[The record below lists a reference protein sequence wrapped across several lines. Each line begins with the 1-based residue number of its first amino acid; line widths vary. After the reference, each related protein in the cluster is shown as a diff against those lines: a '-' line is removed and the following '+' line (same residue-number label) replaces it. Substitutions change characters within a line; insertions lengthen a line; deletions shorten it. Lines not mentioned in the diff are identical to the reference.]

1 MHQMKPRSLA
11 LLLPSSLAIDA
22 SDLRSK
28 TAKIG
33 QIARAASVFRAD
45 KIIIYRDPD
54 LDETELIE
62 RILNYAETPQY
73 LRKRLIPLADD
84 LRYAGTIPPLRTPH
98 HPLDTEKIGIGD
110 MRVGV
115 VVRVHENGSWV
126 DIGSKRS
133 AFLNVSIQKGE
144 RVNVQVTSNK
154 PLKAVP
160 VDDDEIAG
168 YWGYSV
174 MSAGT
179 LSEALT
185 STPAPT
191 HAQGLRI
198 ATSRY
203 GESIDA
209 DLLRKIGEDSWSRDV
224 LVVFG
229 APHKGI
235 SEIMDEEKR
244 REGGGEK
251 EKGAKSFISEFDY
264 TLNVIPDQGTATVRL
279 EEAVVA
285 TLAILNLSFH

>member
-1 MHQMKPRSLA
+1 MKPRSLSI
-11 LLLPSSLAIDA
+11 LLPSSLAIDA

-45 KIIIYRDPD
+45 KIVIYRDPD

-98 HPLDTEKIGIGD
+98 HPDAEKIEIGD

-133 AFLNVSIQKGE
+133 AFLNVSMQKGE
-144 RVNVQVTSNK
+144 RVNVRVTSNK

-174 MSAGT
+174 ARAGS
-179 LSEALT
+179 LSRALT
-185 STPAPT
+185 RTP
-191 HAQGLRI
+191 GLRI

-203 GESIDA
+203 GESIDV
-209 DLLRKIGEDSWSRDV
+209 DLLRKMGAESGSEDV

-235 SEIMDEEKR
+235 SEILDEEKKEER
-244 REGGGEK
+244 GE
-251 EKGAKSFISEFDY
+251 SFIAEFDY
-264 TLNVIPDQGTATVRL
+264 TLNTLPDQGTETVRL
-279 EEAVVA
+279 EEAIVA
-285 TLAILNLSFH
+285 TLAILNLAFH

>member
-1 MHQMKPRSLA
+1 MHQMKPRSLS

-45 KIIIYRDPD
+45 RIVIYRDPD

-73 LRKRLIPLADD
+73 LRKRLFPLAGD

-98 HPLDTEKIGIGD
+98 HPDAEKIEIGD
-110 MRVGV
+110 IRVGV
-115 VVRVHENGSWV
+115 VVRVHENGSWA

-133 AFLNVSIQKGE
+133 AFLNVSMQKGE
-144 RVNVQVTSNK
+144 RVNVRVTSNK

-174 MSAGT
+174 ARAGS
-179 LSEALT
+179 LSGALT
-185 STPAPT
+185 LTPTPPPTPA
-191 HAQGLRI
+191 HGLRI

-209 DLLRKIGEDSWSRDV
+209 DLLRKIGAESGSEDV

-244 REGGGEK
+244 EGK
-251 EKGAKSFISEFDY
+251 EKREKSFIAEFDY
-264 TLNVIPDQGTATVRL
+264 TLNVLPDQGTATVRL

-285 TLAILNLSFH
+285 TLAILNLAFH

>member
-1 MHQMKPRSLA
+1 MKPRSLS

-28 TAKIG
+28 TTKIG

-45 KIIIYRDPD
+45 RIVIYRDPD

-73 LRKRLIPLADD
+73 LRKRLIPLAGD

-98 HPLDTEKIGIGD
+98 HPLDAEKIEIGD

-133 AFLNVSIQKGE
+133 AFMNVSMQKGE

-174 MSAGT
+174 ARAGT
-179 LSEALT
+179 LNEAMTL
-185 STPAPT
+185 TPAPT
-191 HAQGLRI
+191 QAPGLRI

-209 DLLRKIGEDSWSRDV
+209 DLLRKIGAESGSADV

-244 REGGGEK
+244 E
-251 EKGAKSFISEFDY
+251 EKGEAKGEKSFIAEFDY
-264 TLNVIPDQGTATVRL
+264 TLNVLPDQGTATVRL

-285 TLAILNLSFH
+285 TLAILNLAFH

>member
-1 MHQMKPRSLA
+1 MKPRSLSV
-11 LLLPSSLAIDA
+11 LLPSSLAIDA

-33 QIARAASVFRAD
+33 QIARAASVFRVD
-45 KIIIYRDPD
+45 QIVIYRDPD
-54 LDETELIE
+54 LDETKLIE

-73 LRKRLIPLADD
+73 LRKHLFPLADD
-84 LRYAGTIPPLRTPH
+84 LRYAGAIPPLRTPH
-98 HPLDTEKIGIGD
+98 HPLDAEKIEIGTI
-110 MRVGV
+110 RVGV
-115 VVRVHENGSWV
+115 VIRVHENGSWV

-133 AFLNVSIQKGE
+133 AFLNVSMQKGE
-144 RVNVQVTSNK
+144 RVNVRVTSNK

-160 VDDDEIAG
+160 VADDEITG

-174 MSAGT
+174 ARAGS
-179 LSEALT
+179 LSGALT
-185 STPAPT
+185 T
-191 HAQGLRI
+191 GLRI

-209 DLLRKIGEDSWSRDV
+209 DLLRKIGAESGLEDV

-235 SEIMDEEKR
+235 SEIID
-244 REGGGEK
+244 K
-251 EKGAKSFISEFDY
+251 EKKETNFIAEFDY
-264 TLNVIPDQGTATVRL
+264 ALNTLPDQGTETVRL

-285 TLAILNLSFH
+285 TLAILNLAFH

>member
-1 MHQMKPRSLA
+1 MHPMKPRSLS

-45 KIIIYRDPD
+45 KIVIYRDPD

-73 LRKRLIPLADD
+73 LRKRLFPLAGD

-98 HPLDTEKIGIGD
+98 HPDAEKIEIGD

-133 AFLNVSIQKGE
+133 AFLNVSMQKGE

-160 VDDDEIAG
+160 VDDDEITR

-174 MSAGT
+174 ARAGS
-179 LSEALT
+179 LSRAL
-185 STPAPT
+185 APT
-191 HAQGLRI
+191 PTQPPTRTPGLRI
-198 ATSRY
+198 ATSRC
-203 GESIDA
+203 GESIDV
-209 DLLRKIGEDSWSRDV
+209 DLLRKIGGESGSEDV

-235 SEIMDEEKR
+235 SEIMDEEKIR
-244 REGGGEK
+244 DGE
-251 EKGAKSFISEFDY
+251 KSFIAEFDY
-264 TLNVIPDQGTATVRL
+264 TLNVLPDQGTATVRL

-285 TLAILNLSFH
+285 TLAILNLAFH

>member
-1 MHQMKPRSLA
+1 MYPMKPRSLS

-22 SDLRSK
+22 RDLRSK
-28 TAKIG
+28 TTKIG

-45 KIIIYRDPD
+45 KILIYRDPD

-73 LRKRLIPLADD
+73 LRKRLFPLAGD

-98 HPLDTEKIGIGD
+98 HPDAEKIEIGD
-110 MRVGV
+110 IRVGV

-126 DIGSKRS
+126 DIGAERS
-133 AFLNVSIQKGE
+133 AFLNVSMQKGE
-144 RVNVQVTSNK
+144 RVNVRVTSNK

-160 VDDDEIAG
+160 VDDDEITE

-174 MSAGT
+174 ARAGT
-179 LSEALT
+179 LSGAL
-185 STPAPT
+185 APT
-191 HAQGLRI
+191 QTQTHGLRI

-209 DLLRKIGEDSWSRDV
+209 DLLRKIGAESGSEDV

-244 REGGGEK
+244 EES
-251 EKGAKSFISEFDY
+251 EKSFIAEFDY
-264 TLNVIPDQGTATVRL
+264 TLNTLPDQGTETVRL
-279 EEAVVA
+279 EEAIVA
-285 TLAILNLSFH
+285 TLAILNLAFH